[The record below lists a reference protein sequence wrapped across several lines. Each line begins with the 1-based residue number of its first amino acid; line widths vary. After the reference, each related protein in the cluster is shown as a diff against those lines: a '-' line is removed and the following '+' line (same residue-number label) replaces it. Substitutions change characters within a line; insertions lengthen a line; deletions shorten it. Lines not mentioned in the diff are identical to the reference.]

1 MSQLLVIVPEDWLEI
16 DWSYT
21 TGNTELTAV
30 SLQYFM
36 SSGQSAYV
44 DEILKAAGLI
54 PLEATLVDAKVLDDA
69 FFMVRLG

>member
-1 MSQLLVIVPEDWLEI
+1 MGQLLVVVPEDWLEI
-16 DWSYT
+16 DWAYT
-21 TGNTELTAV
+21 TGNTELTAT

-44 DEILKAAGLI
+44 DEILKNAGLI
-54 PLEATLVDAKVLDDA
+54 PLNTTLVEAKVLDDA